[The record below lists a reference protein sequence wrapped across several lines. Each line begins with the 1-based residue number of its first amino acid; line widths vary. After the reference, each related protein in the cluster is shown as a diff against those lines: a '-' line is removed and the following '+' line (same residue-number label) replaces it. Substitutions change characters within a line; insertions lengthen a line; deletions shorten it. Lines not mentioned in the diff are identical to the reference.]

1 MFIKKKT
8 LIKKRANLKI
18 LYLLGLLL
26 GVSSALPAYIQ
37 SSSLEQFVDVKMV
50 GLFFLLANI
59 LSVATILFFP
69 KAIKKLGN
77 YATTRVNVILYI
89 ISLFGLALSNNS
101 VVALLSLIL
110 LTITSN
116 LIWINM
122 DVLVESFSSTTS
134 TGRTR
139 TIYFTFI
146 NAGWIMAPAL
156 SAYLVGVGGFSLSF
170 LIAGLLA
177 VPFCLIFLFAGQK
190 LKDNIHYQKGSTKIL
205 IKRMWRSH
213 NLRGIF
219 MVSLLLQIFYNSAVV
234 YIPLHLIQNLHMNW
248 SDLGLIFSLMLL
260 PFIILE
266 IPAGI
271 IADKYI
277 GEKEILFV
285 GLIILM
291 LSTFLFF
298 YIESTSIIIWG
309 TILFISRIGAAL
321 IEAMRETYFFKIIDA
336 EDVGYI
342 NIFRTTAPLGY
353 IIGPTI
359 AITIL
364 FFLPLQ
370 YLFLCLSILMI
381 SGLFFTASIK
391 DTK

>member
-1 MFIKKKT
+1 MLAKKKALIKKK
-8 LIKKRANLKI
+8 ANLKI

-37 SSSLEQFVDVKMV
+37 SSSLERFVDVKMV
-50 GLFFLLANI
+50 GLFFLLANA
-59 LSVATILFFP
+59 LAVSTILFFP
-69 KAIKKLGN
+69 GAIKKLGN
-77 YATTRVNVILYI
+77 YATTRINIILYI
-89 ISLFGLALSNNS
+89 TSLFGLALSS
-101 VVALLSLIL
+101 GPIISFLSLIL
-110 LTITSN
+110 LTVSSN

-122 DVLVESFSSTTS
+122 DVLVESFSSDAS
-134 TGRTR
+134 TGETR

-146 NAGWIMAPAL
+146 NAGWILAPAL
-156 SAYLVGVGGFSLSF
+156 SAYLVRVGGFSLSF
-170 LIAGLLA
+170 LAAGLIA
-177 VPFCLIFLFAGQK
+177 IPFCLIFLFAGQK
-190 LKDNIHYQKGSTKIL
+190 LKDNIHYQKGSTITL
-205 IKRMWRSH
+205 IKRMWRGH

-219 MVSLLLQIFYNSAVV
+219 MISLLLQIFYSSAVV
-234 YIPLHLIQNLHMNW
+234 YVPLHLIQNLHMNW

-277 GEKEILFV
+277 GEKEMLFT
-285 GLIILM
+285 GIIILM

-298 YIESTSIIIWG
+298 YIESVSIVIWG
-309 TILFISRIGAAL
+309 TVLFISRIGAAL
-321 IEAMRETYFFKIIDA
+321 IEAMKETYFFKIIDA

-353 IIGPTI
+353 IIGSII
-359 AITIL
+359 AIVTL